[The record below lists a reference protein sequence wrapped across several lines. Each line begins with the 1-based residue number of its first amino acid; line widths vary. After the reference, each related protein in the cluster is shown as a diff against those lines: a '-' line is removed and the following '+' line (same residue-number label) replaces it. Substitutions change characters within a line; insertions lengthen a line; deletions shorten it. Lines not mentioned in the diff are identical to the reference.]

1 MAYHDHDR
9 RTRQSHLNEYSPSTS
24 GAATPISSGAASSS
38 YLHSSV
44 SGLVSGFGGLV
55 RRFSDMTSAQQAQQK
70 EGAAPYANH
79 LGWPNYVDNNGING
93 VYTPPIHRSASPMG
107 PPPLEPLQLKGFR
120 DDTRESS
127 RLLTSAVAEE
137 IRIMIPERQRIDDE
151 WNLVYS
157 LDQDGASLGTLYEA
171 CSDYVGE
178 RASFVLVVRDT
189 DGGVSKL
196 LSALKPWQGPPTP
209 LKESKTNA
217 IPNLQLF
224 GAYLSEAP
232 HPRAHYFGNGEC
244 FLWRASIVTSL
255 AASLPPPPSEDTTHL
270 ARVTTIS
277 SPTQPTFPRQQR
289 PPPPPAPKPEE
300 DLLIDFSDIP
310 DPPPADDFSDI
321 PEPPEA
327 PGFSLPNSHHS
338 LAPSH
343 FDPTPPAP
351 ARIASPAI
359 SLGPSIRFKA
369 FPYSG
374 ENDFYIYCEPH
385 CLSVGGG
392 DGHYGLWL
400 NDSLEKGVSS
410 RCLTFGNE
418 PLSDEGEKFGVLGV
432 EMWKIGRSG
441 RR

>member
-1 MAYHDHDR
+1 MAFQDHDR
-9 RTRQSHLNEYSPSTS
+9 RTRQSHLDDYSPSTS
-24 GAATPISSGAASSS
+24 GAATPITSGAAPSS

-55 RRFSDMTSAQQAQQK
+55 RRFSDMTSAQHAQQK
-70 EGAAPYANH
+70 EGATSYGSH
-79 LGWPNYVDNNGING
+79 LGWPNYMDNNGING

-127 RLLTSAVAEE
+127 RLLTPAVAEE

-178 RASFVLVVRDT
+178 RASFVLVVRDN
-189 DGGVSKL
+189 DGG
-196 LSALKPWQGPPTP
+196 
-209 LKESKTNA
+209 
-217 IPNLQLF
+217 LF

-244 FLWRASIVTSL
+244 FLWRASIITSL
-255 AASLPPPPSEDTTHL
+255 AAALPPPPSEDTTHL
-270 ARVTTIS
+270 ARITTIS
-277 SPTQPTFPRQQR
+277 SPTHSAFPRPQC

-321 PEPPEA
+321 PDPPEA
-327 PGFSLPNSHHS
+327 PGFSFSTSNSTLS
-338 LAPSH
+338 PSQ
-343 FDPTPPAP
+343 FNPVPPAP
-351 ARIASPAI
+351 PRTASPAI
-359 SLGPSIRFKA
+359 SIGPSIRFKA

-374 ENDFYIYCEPH
+374 ENDFYMYCEPH

-418 PLSDEGEKFGVLGV
+418 PLSDEGEKFGILGV

-441 RR
+441 PR